1 MLLKSLKR
9 CFENTL
15 LHQSLD
21 LFLHSEVCICHA
33 VLDELTLGH
42 CPKTLIGL
50 KWLESEAYK
59 IRTWLFL
66 KALSLTMWVWWTCRL
81 SRKTWVFCLFMR
93 VRKDLRKSTKSVV
106 LIERSLWSNA
116 TTLPWTS
123 IAPTTA
129 THLKPI
135 FALLIFNEVSPAF
148 AQYLALIWLLVK
160 HASST
165 KTMFARCSISLM
177 T

>member
-1 MLLKSLKR
+1 MLFFTRALTSSCSLKSASV
-9 CFENTL
+9 T
-15 LHQSLD
+15 QSLMNWR
-21 LFLHSEVCICHA
+21 LATAQRRS
-33 VLDELTLGH
+33 
-42 CPKTLIGL
+42 IGF
-50 KWLESEAYK
+50 KWLEYEALK

-66 KALSLTMWVWWTCRL
+66 KALSLTMWVWCTCRL
-81 SRKTWVFCLFMR
+81 SRKMYVFYFFMR
-93 VRKDLRKSTKSVV
+93 VRKALRKSTKSEV

-116 TTLPWTS
+116 TTLPWTL

-129 THLKPI
+129 MHLKPI
-135 FALLIFNEVSPAF
+135 FALSIFNEESPAF

-165 KTMFARCSISLM
+165 KTMFARCSISLI